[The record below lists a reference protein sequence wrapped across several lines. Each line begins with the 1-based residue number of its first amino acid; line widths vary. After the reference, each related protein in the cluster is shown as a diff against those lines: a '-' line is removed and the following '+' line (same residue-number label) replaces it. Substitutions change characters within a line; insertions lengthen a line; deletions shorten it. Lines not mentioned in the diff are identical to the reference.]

1 MADREEII
9 ALEELAEQN
18 VGNLVGKR
26 KKLEPETKLDE
37 EMLDNVKSDI
47 KGALNKLRNYL
58 ENLENS
64 QAIKKLDS
72 VWNYTKE
79 RLEKAKPTSEDYQK
93 IQTKLTQFKTYL
105 EQNEKIQKA
114 SQWAKSYKARAILL
128 SLIAVLSTV
137 ITVKKLTETH
147 TITPK
152 QPPKKSKKY
161 KTVYVKK
168 RKAVDSDE
176 ELAD

>member
-1 MADREEII
+1 MAEREEII
-9 ALEELAEQN
+9 ELEELGGQAIAN
-18 VGNLVGKR
+18 ITGKR
-26 KKLEPETKLDE
+26 KKTENETKLDE
-37 EMLDNVKSDI
+37 EMLDDVKSDI
-47 KGALNKLRNYL
+47 KDALNKLRNYL
-58 ENLENS
+58 KELENS

-79 RLEKAKPTSEDYQK
+79 RLQKAKPTSQDYEK
-93 IQTKLTQFKTYL
+93 IQAKLTNFKMYL

-114 SQWAKSYKARAILL
+114 SQWAKSYKARAVLL
-128 SLIAVLSTV
+128 SIIAVLSTV

-152 QPPKKSKKY
+152 STTKKPKKF

-176 ELAD
+176 ELQD

>member
-1 MADREEII
+1 MAEREELIE
-9 ALEELAEQN
+9 LEE
-18 VGNLVGKR
+18 VGGQAIANITGKR
-26 KKLEPETKLDE
+26 KKTEKETKLDE

-47 KGALNKLRNYL
+47 KNALNKLRNYL
-58 ENLENS
+58 EDLESS

-72 VWNYTKE
+72 VWNYAKE

-93 IQTKLTQFKTYL
+93 IQTKLTKFKMYL

-114 SQWAKSYKARAILL
+114 SQWAKSYKARAVLL
-128 SLIAVLSTV
+128 SIIAVLSTV

-152 QPPKKSKKY
+152 QPPKKNKKY

-176 ELAD
+176 ELE

>member
-1 MADREEII
+1 MADRVEEIELVETLGEQ
-9 ALEELAEQN
+9 ALA
-18 VGNLVGKR
+18 NLGKR
-26 KKLEPETKLDE
+26 KKTEKETKLDE

-47 KGALNKLRNYL
+47 KDGLNKLRNYL

-79 RLEKAKPTSEDYQK
+79 RLEKAKPTSQDYEK
-93 IQTKLTQFKTYL
+93 IQTKLTKFKTYL

-114 SQWAKSYKARAILL
+114 SQWAKSYKARAVLL
-128 SLIAVLSTV
+128 SIIAVLSTV

-152 QPPKKSKKY
+152 QPPKKNKKY

-176 ELAD
+176 ELQD